1 MKNFGVKDDLS
12 DITMRQIVLMGIV
25 FACLNSSLNQLVLY
39 WNRETFDFV
48 DGVLAM
54 LIGDMTGTLLI
65 ILLLRQMAR
74 SLIDA
79 DGEKASL

>member
-1 MKNFGVKDDLS
+1 VKNFGVKEDLS
-12 DITMRQIVLMGIV
+12 GVTMRQIVLMGIV

-54 LIGDMTGTLLI
+54 LIGDMTGTFLI
-65 ILLLRQMAR
+65 ILLLRQMTR
-74 SLIDA
+74 RLIEA
-79 DGEKASL
+79 DGEKVPP